1 MNINIIVA
9 YCKNHG
15 IGLNN
20 QLPSNIPEDLKRF
33 AEITKGNGNNA
44 VIMGRNTY
52 ESIGKV
58 LPDRFNVVL
67 STTQKFDNLE
77 TCNSLESALSLC
89 KEKKFDNIFIIGGQS
104 VYEEA
109 LNKKLVH
116 KIYATEINKQYE
128 CDRYFPHVPDHYIT
142 HQENKVIDNIDVF
155 YKTYDISCKC
165 SLRSRIKGT
174 LVLPTPSRR
183 STTND

>member
-20 QLPSNIPEDLKRF
+20 QLPWNIPEDLKRF
-33 AEITKGNGNNA
+33 AKITKGNGNNA

-77 TCNSLESALSLC
+77 TCTTLESALNLC
-89 KEKKFDNIFIIGGQS
+89 KEKNFDDIFIIGGQS

-128 CDRYFPHVPDHYIT
+128 CDRFFPHVPDQYIT
-142 HQENKVIDNIDVF
+142 HQENKVIDGTDIF
-155 YKTYDISCKC
+155 YKTFDVACKC
-165 SLRSRIKGT
+165 SLRSRIKGK
-174 LVLPTPSRR
+174 LVLPSPSDRA
-183 STTND
+183 STT

>member
-9 YCKNHG
+9 YCKNNG

-20 QLPSNIPEDLKRF
+20 QLPWNIPEDLKRF

-44 VIMGRNTY
+44 VIMGKNTH

-58 LPDRFNVVL
+58 LPDRYNIVL
-67 STTQKFDNLE
+67 SKTTKFHYLE

-89 KEKKFDNIFIIGGQS
+89 KDKNFDDIFIIGGQS

-128 CDRYFPHVPDHYIT
+128 CDRFFPHISDNYIT
-142 HQENKVIDNIDVF
+142 HQENKVINNIDVF
-155 YKTYDISCKC
+155 FKTYDIGCKC
-165 SLRSRIKGT
+165 ALRSNIKGK
-174 LVLPTPSRR
+174 LVLPTPSRKP
-183 STTND
+183 STSD

>member
-9 YCKNHG
+9 YCKNNG

-20 QLPSNIPEDLKRF
+20 QLPWNIPEDLKRF
-33 AEITKGNGNNA
+33 SEITKGSGNNA
-44 VIMGRNTY
+44 IIMGKNTH

-58 LPDRFNVVL
+58 LPDRYNIVL
-67 STTQKFDNLE
+67 SRTIKFDNLE
-77 TCNSLESALSLC
+77 TCESLEKALEVC
-89 KEKKFDNIFIIGGQS
+89 KEKKFDQIFIIGGQS

-128 CDRYFPHVPDHYIT
+128 CDRFFPHVPDQYIT
-142 HQENKVIDNIDVF
+142 HQENKVIDGTDIF
-155 YKTYDISCKC
+155 YKTYDIACKC
-165 SLRSRIKGT
+165 ALRSHIKGK
-174 LVLPTPSRR
+174 LVLPSSSNRA
-183 STTND
+183 STT

>member
-9 YCKNHG
+9 YCKNNG

-20 QLPSNIPEDLKRF
+20 QLPWNIPEDLKRF

-44 VIMGRNTY
+44 VIMGRNTH
-52 ESIGKV
+52 ESIGKI
-58 LPDRFNVVL
+58 LPDRFNIVL
-67 STTQKFDNLE
+67 STTQQFDNLE

-128 CDRYFPHVPDHYIT
+128 CDRYFPHVSDHYIT

-174 LVLPTPSRR
+174 LVLPTSSRR

>member
-9 YCKNHG
+9 YCKNNG

-20 QLPSNIPEDLKRF
+20 QLPWNIPEDLKRF

-44 VIMGRNTY
+44 IIMGRNTH

-58 LPDRFNVVL
+58 LPDRYNIVL
-67 STTQKFDNLE
+67 SRTTKFHYLE
-77 TCNSLESALSLC
+77 TCDSLESALSLC
-89 KEKKFDNIFIIGGQS
+89 KDKNFDDIFIIGGQS

-116 KIYATEINKQYE
+116 KIYATEIV
-128 CDRYFPHVPDHYIT
+128 RGL
-142 HQENKVIDNIDVF
+142 DVF
-155 YKTYDISCKC
+155 QLTESEFLSQTQIDMAMKAKPAFGPVNVFNPQQQVPMQWMD
-165 SLRSRIKGT
+165 
-174 LVLPTPSRR
+174 
-183 STTND
+183 